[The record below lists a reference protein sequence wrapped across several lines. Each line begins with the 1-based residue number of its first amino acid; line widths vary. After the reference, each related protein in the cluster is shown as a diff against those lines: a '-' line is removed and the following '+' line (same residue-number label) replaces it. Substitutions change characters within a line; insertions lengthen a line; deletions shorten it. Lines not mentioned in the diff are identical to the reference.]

1 MCVCIQ
7 ILGRLVLSTRTQCFD
22 LLSLVPQSGV
32 IIAHGAGVFY
42 LFDENMHNYNIFEY
56 SIVNLY
62 AAPPLQ
68 TKAACSN
75 FKNHRVMQG
84 APEQ

>member
-7 ILGRLVLSTRTQCFD
+7 ILERLVLSTRTQCFD

-42 LFDENMHNYNIFEY
+42 AHLFDENMHNY

-62 AAPPLQ
+62 AAPPSKQKRLAQ
-68 TKAACSN
+68 ISKTI
-75 FKNHRVMQG
+75 
-84 APEQ
+84 E